1 MRPRA
6 CSCSTWSCST
16 IAIDDLGGAS
26 FVADRGDAGHRL
38 DQAVQRHLAGSHAL
52 SRSAIQ
58 RLVAAGRVH
67 VNDALP
73 RRVAVRLAPGDVVRI
88 DVAPPRP
95 PAPPTA
101 EGAIAL
107 HVLYEDDDLLVVVK
121 PAGLVAH
128 PTATRRSG
136 TLVNA
141 LLGRAEKAARPWTP
155 HLVQR
160 LDRGTSG
167 LVVVAKSGSA
177 HTALQQALRDGEKD
191 YLAVVFGR
199 PDERGLLD
207 APLGRD
213 PLDRRRVVV
222 RASGS
227 AAATEYETLARS
239 TRDRRGL
246 ALVRCRLRTGRTHQ
260 IRVHLADR
268 GWPIVGDATYGRPP
282 RTRLAAIPLDR
293 LARGFPRPALH
304 AWRVAFRLPATGTL
318 VRFEAAVPDDIAA
331 LVAAAGL
338 SRPLAAA
345 AATPVT
351 A

>member
-1 MRPRA
+1 M
-6 CSCSTWSCST
+6 
-16 IAIDDLGGAS
+16 
-26 FVADRGDAGHRL
+26 GHRL
-38 DQAVQRHLAGSHAL
+38 DQAIQRHLAGSHAL

-58 RLVAAGRVH
+58 RLVAAGRVR

-73 RRVAVRLAPGDVVRI
+73 RRAAVRLAAGDVVHVE
-88 DVAPPRP
+88 VAPPRP
-95 PAPPTA
+95 PLAPTA
-101 EGAIAL
+101 ERAITL
-107 HVLYEDDDLLVVVK
+107 DVLYEDDDLLVVVK

-128 PTATRRSG
+128 PTAARRSG
-136 TLVNA
+136 TLLNA
-141 LLGRAEKAARPWTP
+141 LLGRAAVAARPWTP

-167 LVVVAKSGSA
+167 LVVVAKSGAA

-199 PDERGLLD
+199 PDARGTIE

-222 RASGS
+222 RASGA
-227 AAATEYETLARS
+227 AAATGYETLART
-239 TRDRRGL
+239 TRERRGL
-246 ALVRCRLRTGRTHQ
+246 ALVRCRLHTGRTHQ

-293 LARGFPRPALH
+293 MARGFPRPALH
-304 AWRVAFRLPATGTL
+304 AWRLAFRLPRTGAI
-318 VRFEAAVPDDIAA
+318 VRFEAAVPGDIAA
-331 LVAAAGL
+331 LIAAAGL
-338 SRPLAAA
+338 RLPR
-345 AATPVT
+345 
-351 A
+351 